1 MGFSV
6 DQILPSLE
14 SFGLWSYWIIGL
26 AALLEAVF
34 VTGVFLPGTLVVDA
48 GGILVQQGA
57 LDFFDLV
64 WFVAIGSVVGGEFS
78 YRLGHLLLQ
87 HVAKRRKL
95 EDSASYRRAVRLFE
109 RYGGLALVMGR
120 FLGPVSGL
128 VPLAASAA
136 GMPRRRFALW
146 NAVSGV
152 PYALVH
158 VGFGFVIGHVATSF
172 GPYASRLGIIAVVV
186 LVAVLLLWWV
196 VLRILRLLPFF
207 ISVLTSVA
215 HAIRDNPDVRKW
227 TANHPKTAAFLARR
241 FDRTRFTGLTAT
253 VLGCA
258 AVYILWI
265 WCGSVFDFLMAD
277 PIVLIDTRLASLIH
291 AFWSPDLLRLA
302 SHVTALGD
310 WRVIALLGAA
320 AAVLLLERR
329 RPDLLLGLGVAL
341 AGDLVSVFL
350 LKRIF
355 HRPRSDLGFF
365 TEVSGSFPSGHAGLS
380 VAFYGFLFFILWRV
394 KLLRAPVALVGAVTL
409 AFFVG
414 LSRVYLIEHY
424 LSDVLNGW
432 LVGAI
437 WLLAGVAA
445 SEWWRDSRSVPKR
458 PERSAL
464 GRIAVLGLAVIS
476 VTGAAWQIATYDKAR
491 NVPIPM
497 QADTEFESM
506 DRLIASGH
514 LPGGTESVAG
524 TALEPINAMFLAR
537 DVAAVES
544 ALTKAEWVRAAD
556 PDFATLTRAALA
568 AWSNGADATAP
579 VTPYF
584 WNNLPNDLAFQKQTS
599 DATLRKRHHIRLWRT
614 DFANAEGLRLFV
626 GAASFDDGLNWGVD
640 WGLLHH
646 IDPNV
651 DAERDGVVADL
662 QAAGEVTASTN
673 VRLSQP
679 RLGQSVAGDP
689 WFSDGIAAVL
699 TLR

>member
-1 MGFSV
+1 MGFSL

-34 VTGVFLPGTLVVDA
+34 VTGIFLPGTLVVDA
-48 GGILVQQGA
+48 GGVLVQQGA
-57 LDFFDLV
+57 LDFLDLV
-64 WFVAIGSVVGGEFS
+64 WFVVVGSVLGGEIS
-78 YRLGHLLLQ
+78 YWLGVLLRRG
-87 HVAKRRKL
+87 VEKRKKL

-109 RYGGLALVMGR
+109 RYGGFALVLGR
-120 FLGPVSGL
+120 FFGPVSGL

-136 GMPRRRFALW
+136 GMPRRRFVLW
-146 NAVSGV
+146 NIVSGV
-152 PYALVH
+152 PYALAH
-158 VGFGFVIGHVATSF
+158 VGFGYVIGHVASSF
-172 GPYASRLGIIAVVV
+172 GPYATRLGLFA
-186 LVAVLLLWWV
+186 VAVLAALGVLWWLI
-196 VLRILRLLPFF
+196 LRILRLMPFLV
-207 ISVLTSVA
+207 SVLTSIGG
-215 HAIRDNPDVRKW
+215 AIRDNPDVRRW
-227 TANHPKTAAFLARR
+227 TLSHPKTAAFLAHR
-241 FDRTRFTGLTAT
+241 FDRTRFSGLTAT
-253 VLGCA
+253 LLGCA
-258 AVYILWI
+258 AFYILCV
-265 WCGSVFDFLMAD
+265 WCGSVFDFLTAD
-277 PIVLIDTRLASLIH
+277 PIVLVDTRLASLIH
-291 AFWSPDLLRLA
+291 AFWSPELLTLA
-302 SHVTALGD
+302 GHVTALGD
-310 WRVIALLGAA
+310 RRVIALLCVASG
-320 AAVLLLERR
+320 VLLLERR

-341 AGDLVSVFL
+341 AGDIVSVAL

-355 HRPRSDLGFF
+355 HRPRSDLGYF

-394 KLLRAPVALVGAVTL
+394 KLLRAPVALGGAVTL

-445 SEWWRDSRSVPKR
+445 AEWWRDSRSVPER
-458 PERSAL
+458 P
-464 GRIAVLGLAVIS
+464 GTGGPWHIAVVGLAAVCLAA
-476 VTGAAWQIATYDKAR
+476 AAWQVATYDKAR
-491 NVPIPM
+491 NVPVPVR
-497 QADTEFESM
+497 ADETF
-506 DRLIASGH
+506 DRVETLVASGR

-524 TALEPINAMFLAR
+524 TPLEPVNVLLLAR
-537 DVAAVES
+537 DEAAVEA
-544 ALTKAEWVRAAD
+544 ALDKAGWRRAAE
-556 PDFATLTRAALA
+556 PGFGTLARAAIA
-568 AWSNGADATAP
+568 AWGNKADATAP

-584 WNNLPNDLAFQKQTS
+584 WHDLPNDLAFQQQTP

-614 DFANAEGLRLFV
+614 DFVDAAGLRLFV
-626 GAASFDDGLNWGVD
+626 GAASFDDGLDWGID

-651 DAERDGVVADL
+651 DAERDGVVADIE
-662 QAAGEVTASTN
+662 ATGEVASTTRI
-673 VRLSQP
+673 RLSEP